1 MCLNCVVKV
10 DNLQGSCLDLRFQSN
25 NCSVNVRS
33 CKTFVLIKMS
43 VCRENLDLYWSL
55 SWEERARRVAA
66 RGAPALVGRPTQ
78 IHGGYAVTKDFPF
91 EIWYREIKVRRTG
104 EGLLEVRGRV
114 IARDILRS
122 SRR

>member
-1 MCLNCVVKV
+1 
-10 DNLQGSCLDLRFQSN
+10 LRFQSN
-25 NCSVNVRS
+25 NCSVNVLS
-33 CKTFVLIKMS
+33 GKTFVLIKMS

-55 SWEERARRVAA
+55 SWEERARRVAV
-66 RGAPALVGRPTQ
+66 RGASAVVGRPTQ

-91 EIWYREIKVRRTG
+91 EIWYREMKVRRTG
-104 EGLLEVRGRV
+104 EGLLEMQGRV